1 MLERGMYFR
10 HSLFISK
17 MKGVFLMKKLIA
29 ILAIAVAAFALA
41 GCSAS
46 ATTPRTMTL
55 ATTTSTQDSGLL
67 DYLLPIFKAD
77 TGIEVKVIAKGTGEA
92 LEMGKRGDADCLL
105 VHAKAKEEQFVKD
118 GYGVERFDVMYND
131 FIIVGPK
138 SDPGALKTEASSD
151 ALAAFKLISSKGL
164 TFISR
169 GDDSGTNT
177 KELALWKN
185 AEIQPAG
192 DWYVSAGKGMGAV
205 LQMASEK
212 QAYTFTD
219 RATYLSMKDKLDLEI
234 VIENCKDLYN
244 QYGIIMVNPDK
255 FSSVKKAEAQ
265 EFIDWMLSDKGQK
278 LIAEYGKDKY
288 GQSLFI
294 PNAK

>member
-1 MLERGMYFR
+1 
-10 HSLFISK
+10 
-17 MKGVFLMKKLIA
+17 MKKLMA
-29 ILAIAVAAFALA
+29 IMAIAVAAFALA
-41 GCSAS
+41 GCGAS

-67 DYLLPIFKAD
+67 DYILPIFKAD

-177 KELALWKN
+177 KELALWKS

-212 QAYTFTD
+212 QAYTLTD

-234 VIENCKDLYN
+234 VTENCKDLYN